1 MSATDTT
8 TKGGAKN
15 AAPNKASANGGG
27 PFSRESLRRRLDR
40 IKGDG
45 WGDVLFVPAV
55 LLALV
60 LYLSYANEFF
70 ATELNI
76 TNLLLQAA
84 TLAIVAFGLSFVI
97 FAGEL
102 DLSVG
107 AGVALVSVC
116 ASMVMRDT
124 GSIPLGVATC
134 VAVGAAI
141 GLINGLIVTKL
152 KVPSFIATFGMLT
165 IAQGV
170 ALAMTDGAVVSGVP
184 QSLGNLANEG
194 FLGIRWALWL
204 VIGVFAAL
212 LFVQTQTSFG
222 VRVFAVGGNREASRL
237 SAIPVDRVVLLCFV
251 ITGICVGLGGLVL
264 TSRVQSGQPN
274 AGGLLALTGIAAIVV
289 GGNNLLGGRGSIS
302 RTLWGVLLLAV
313 LENGLQLEGVNDDLQ
328 RVVIG
333 AVFIAAASAE
343 FFRRRLRRRARAAEE
358 AELIA
363 AAEGPP
369 GTAAAAVPAKQ
380 AKPSAKA
387 KAPKRS

>member
-1 MSATDTT
+1 LSAQAE
-8 TKGGAKN
+8 TKA
-15 AAPNKASANGGG
+15 G
-27 PFSRESLRRRLDR
+27 PTRGDALRRRIDR
-40 IKGDG
+40 VKGDG

-55 LLALV
+55 LLALI
-60 LYLSYANEFF
+60 LYLSWANEFF
-70 ATELNI
+70 ATELNV
-76 TNLLLQAA
+76 TNILLQAA

-107 AGVALVSVC
+107 AGVALVSVV
-116 ASMVMRDT
+116 ASTVMRDT
-124 GSIPLGVATC
+124 GSIPLGVLTC
-134 VAVGAAI
+134 LGVGAGI

-165 IAQGV
+165 IAQGI

-184 QSLGNLANEG
+184 SSLGNLANEG

-212 LFVQTQTSFG
+212 FFVQTQTSFG

-251 ITGICVGLGGLVL
+251 ITGLCVGLGGLVL

-274 AGGLLALTGIAAIVV
+274 AGGLLALTAIAAIVV

-333 AVFIAAASAE
+333 GVFIAAASAE
-343 FFRRRLRRRARAAEE
+343 FFRRRLRRRARAADE
-358 AELIA
+358 AELVA
-363 AAEGPP
+363 AADAPGGPASAAGPP
-369 GTAAAAVPAKQ
+369 GGGRG
-380 AKPSAKA
+380 S
-387 KAPKRS
+387 

>member
-1 MSATDTT
+1 MSSTETT
-8 TKGGAKN
+8 TKGKPTKSPPDKG
-15 AAPNKASANGGG
+15 SRNGSG
-27 PFSRESLRRRLDR
+27 PLSRDALHRRLDR

-60 LYLSYANEFF
+60 LYLSFKNQYF
-70 ATELNI
+70 ATNLNI
-76 TNLLLQAA
+76 TNLLLSAA

-107 AGVALVSVC
+107 AGVALVSVVS
-116 ASMVMRDT
+116 SMVMRDT

-134 VAVGAAI
+134 IGVGAGI
-141 GLINGLIVTKL
+141 GVINGLIVTKL

-165 IAQGV
+165 ILQGV
-170 ALAMTDGAVVSGVP
+170 ALALTNGAVISGVP
-184 QSLGNLANEG
+184 ASLGNLANNG

-237 SAIPVDRVVLLCFV
+237 SAIPVDRVILLCFV

-264 TSRVQSGQPN
+264 TSRVQSGQPT
-274 AGGLLALTGIAAIVV
+274 AGQLLALTGIAAIVV

-313 LENGLQLEGVNDDLQ
+313 LENGLQLEGVNDDVQ
-328 RVVIG
+328 SVVIG
-333 AVFIAAASAE
+333 SVFIAAASAE
-343 FFRRRLRRRARAAEE
+343 FFRRRLRRRGRAAEE
-358 AELIA
+358 AELVA
-363 AAEGPP
+363 AGEGGPP
-369 GTAAAAVPAKQ
+369 VPAPAPAKQ
-380 AKPSAKA
+380 GGDGKSKLT
-387 KAPKRS
+387 S

>member
-1 MSATDTT
+1 LTATETT
-8 TKGGAKN
+8 TKGKATKS
-15 AAPNKASANGGG
+15 PPKASYKGGG
-27 PFSRESLRRRLDR
+27 PFSREALRRRLDR

-45 WGDVLFVPAV
+45 WGDVLFVPTV

-60 LYLSYANEFF
+60 LYLSFANQYF
-70 ATELNI
+70 ATDLNI
-76 TNLLLQAA
+76 TNLLLSAA

-141 GLINGLIVTKL
+141 GLVNGLIVTKL

-165 IAQGV
+165 ILQGV

-204 VIGVFAAL
+204 VIGVFSAL

-237 SAIPVDRVVLLCFV
+237 SAIPVDRVILLCFV

-274 AGGLLALTGIAAIVV
+274 AGQLLALTGIAAIVV

-328 RVVIG
+328 SVVIG
-333 AVFIAAASAE
+333 AVFIGAASAE
-343 FFRRRLRRRARAAEE
+343 FFRRRLRRRGRAAEE
-358 AELIA
+358 AELLA
-363 AAEGPP
+363 AGERA
-369 GTAAAAVPAKQ
+369 
-380 AKPSAKA
+380 PSAPAPANPGGDA
-387 KAPKRS
+387 KSKRKT

>member
-1 MSATDTT
+1 MSARDQTQH
-8 TKGGAKN
+8 A
-15 AAPNKASANGGG
+15 G
-27 PFSRESLRRRLDR
+27 PLSGEAIRRRLDR
-40 IKGDG
+40 IKGEG

-55 LLALV
+55 LLALI
-60 LYLSYANEFF
+60 LYLSSVNEFF
-70 ATELNI
+70 ATELNV
-76 TNLLLQAA
+76 TNIFLQAA

-107 AGVALVSVC
+107 AGVALVSVV
-116 ASMVMRDT
+116 ASTVMRDT
-124 GSIPLGVATC
+124 GSIPLGVLTC
-134 VAVGAAI
+134 VGVGAAI

-165 IAQGV
+165 ICQGI

-184 QSLGNLANEG
+184 SSLGNLANES

-204 VIGVFAAL
+204 VIAVFAAL
-212 LFVQTQTSFG
+212 FFVQTQTSFG

-237 SAIPVDRVVLLCFV
+237 SAIPVDRVILLCFV

-274 AGGLLALTGIAAIVV
+274 AGGLLALTAIAAIVV

-313 LENGLQLEGVNDDLQ
+313 LENGLQLEGVNDDVQ
-328 RVVIG
+328 RIVIG
-333 AVFIAAASAE
+333 AVFIAAASVE

-358 AELIA
+358 AELVA
-363 AAEGPP
+363 AAEAAPAVGASASESTKRRSKP
-369 GTAAAAVPAKQ
+369 G
-380 AKPSAKA
+380 S
-387 KAPKRS
+387 

>member
-1 MSATDTT
+1 MNASDTT
-8 TKGGAKN
+8 SS
-15 AAPNKASANGGG
+15 PG
-27 PFSRESLRRRLDR
+27 PLSGESIRRRLDR
-40 IKGDG
+40 VKGDG

-55 LLALV
+55 LLALI

-70 ATELNI
+70 ATELNV
-76 TNLLLQAA
+76 TNIFLQAA

-107 AGVALVSVC
+107 AGVALVSVV
-116 ASMVMRDT
+116 SSEVMRDT
-124 GSIPLGVATC
+124 GSIPLGVLTC
-134 VAVGAAI
+134 LGVGAGI

-152 KVPSFIATFGMLT
+152 RVPSFIATFGMLT
-165 IAQGV
+165 IAGGI
-170 ALAMTDGAVVSGVP
+170 ALAMTDGATVSGVP
-184 QSLGNLANEG
+184 SSLGNLANEG

-204 VIGVFAAL
+204 VIAVFAAL
-212 LFVQTQTSFG
+212 FFVQTQTSFG

-237 SAIPVDRVVLLCFV
+237 SAIPVDRVILLCFV
-251 ITGICVGLGGLVL
+251 ITGLCVGLGGLVL

-274 AGGLLALTGIAAIVV
+274 AGGLLALTAIAAIVV

-333 AVFIAAASAE
+333 AVFIAAASVE
-343 FFRRRLRRRARAAEE
+343 FFRRRLRGRARAAEE
-358 AELIA
+358 AELVAAADEAPA
-363 AAEGPP
+363 AAE
-369 GTAAAAVPAKQ
+369 TKRAQ
-380 AKPSAKA
+380 RRSKPKS
-387 KAPKRS
+387 

>member
-1 MSATDTT
+1 LSATETT
-8 TKGGAKN
+8 TKGKATPPDKGSRNGSGA
-15 AAPNKASANGGG
+15 
-27 PFSRESLRRRLDR
+27 FSRDALHRRLDR

-45 WGDVLFVPAV
+45 WADVLFVPAV

-60 LYLSYANEFF
+60 VYLSFANQYF
-70 ATELNI
+70 ATDLNI
-76 TNLLLQAA
+76 TNLLLSAA

-107 AGVALVSVC
+107 AGIALVSVVS
-116 ASMVMRDT
+116 SMVMRDT

-134 VAVGAAI
+134 IGVGAGI
-141 GLINGLIVTKL
+141 GVINGLIVTKL

-165 IAQGV
+165 ILQGV
-170 ALAMTDGAVVSGVP
+170 ALALTDGAVISGVP
-184 QSLGNLANEG
+184 ASLGNLANDG

-237 SAIPVDRVVLLCFV
+237 SAIPVDRVILLCFV

-274 AGGLLALTGIAAIVV
+274 AGQLLALTGIAAIVV

-328 RVVIG
+328 SVVIG
-333 AVFIAAASAE
+333 SVFIAAASAE
-343 FFRRRLRRRARAAEE
+343 FFRRRLRRRGRAAEE
-358 AELIA
+358 AELVA
-363 AAEGPP
+363 AGEGAPP
-369 GTAAAAVPAKQ
+369 APAPAKQ
-380 AKPSAKA
+380 GGDGKSKLT
-387 KAPKRS
+387 S